1 MSVGSIFFNN
11 NPRPSSMST
20 TQYVY
25 SNTGTSYSQLDLS
38 GNFTI
43 EFWMKAD
50 AQVSLYSS
58 IIAVNTTWGTN
69 AIDICAQHDVNPGYF
84 TIVQDINSNYYYTT
98 KNVCDGVWHNIAIVR
113 ISNLVSVYIDGILR
127 GTPTTYANV
136 WSLSKFA
143 LGAAPINNNTDVTY
157 AGYMSNLRIV
167 NSGLYTSNY
176 SVPTTPYGVIP
187 GTLLLMSMSP
197 SAPLL
202 DQSSYNV
209 SVLNSSTPPTVSSTI
224 IPPISNASGNNG
236 TVCFKEGSQILTQDG
251 YVPVENLSPG
261 HLIKTV
267 LHGFVP
273 IEKIGKKRFVHQAI
287 LDDRIKDQLYV
298 CRKEQYPELTD
309 DLVLTGCHGILVK
322 DFVSD
327 KERENTIKINGDTY
341 VTDGHYRLPVCVDE
355 RASVFETAGEYT
367 IYHFSLKHENYYMNY
382 GVYANGLLVE
392 TTCMH
397 NLNAFSNMEYLE

>member
-11 NPRPSSMST
+11 NPLPSSMST
-20 TQYVY
+20 AQYVY
-25 SNTGTSYSQLDLS
+25 SNTSGNYQQLDLS

-43 EFWMKAD
+43 EFWMKAN

-58 IIAVNTTWGTN
+58 IIAVNTSWGSN
-69 AIDICAQHDVNPGYF
+69 AIDICAQHSVNPGYF

-113 ISNLVSVYIDGILR
+113 ISNLVSVYIDGILC
-127 GTPTTYANV
+127 GTPTTYSNT
-136 WSLSKFA
+136 WMLSKFA
-143 LGAAPINNNTDVTY
+143 LGAAPINSVTDVTY
-157 AGYMSNLRIV
+157 TGYMSNLRIV
-167 NSGLYTSNY
+167 NRGLYTSNY

-187 GTLLLMSMSP
+187 GTVLLMVMSP

-224 IPPISNASGNNG
+224 IPPIANASGNNG
-236 TVCFKEGSQILTQDG
+236 TICFKEGSRILTQNG
-251 YVPVENLSPG
+251 YVPVEDLKPTD
-261 HLIKTV
+261 LVKTV
-267 LHGFVP
+267 LQGFVP
-273 IEKIGKKRFVHQAI
+273 IVKIGKKRFVHQAI
-287 LDDRIKDQLYV
+287 INERVKDQLYV
-298 CRKEQYPELTD
+298 CKKEQYPDLTN
-309 DLVLTGCHGILVK
+309 DLVLTGCHSILVK
-322 DFVSD
+322 EFVSD

-355 RASVFETAGEYT
+355 RASVFETAGEYS

-397 NLNAFSNMEYLE
+397 NLDVFSNMEYIE